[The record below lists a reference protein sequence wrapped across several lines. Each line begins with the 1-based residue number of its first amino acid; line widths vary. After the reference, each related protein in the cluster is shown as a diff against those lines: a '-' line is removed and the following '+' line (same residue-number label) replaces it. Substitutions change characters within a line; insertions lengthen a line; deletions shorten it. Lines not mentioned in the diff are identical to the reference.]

1 VLTDVFATIICAEVG
16 SKVLTVFG
24 GGVVTAMR
32 ASERRLEVNF
42 GWSREAYLSPGAVL
56 SSGALVRCRRLGVG
70 IVRSTRYTDGLC
82 CVRFTFG
89 VGYICVD
96 DLSPEGASN
105 ASQLREELL
114 QSPVYVD
121 DPVVTPFGCGH
132 VRWIRRQP
140 RQRLREDD
148 STWTNDGVVAVEL
161 LLLSDAGIGDRSSG
175 MVSPPALTRIESVRR
190 DSGSGG
196 GIAYIP
202 ESRVQ
207 LNY

>member
-1 VLTDVFATIICAEVG
+1 MGIAEVG

-32 ASERRLEVNF
+32 ASERRLEVSF
-42 GWSREAYLSPGAVL
+42 GWSREAYISPGAVL
-56 SSGALVRCRRLGVG
+56 ASGSLVRCRRLGVG

-82 CVRFTFG
+82 CVRFAFG
-89 VGYICVD
+89 VAFICVD
-96 DLSPEGASN
+96 DLTLETTSN
-105 ASQLREELL
+105 ASQLRAELL
-114 QSPVYVD
+114 QSPVCVG

-140 RQRLREDD
+140 RQQLRGHASSWAKD
-148 STWTNDGVVAVEL
+148 SVVAVEL
-161 LLLSDAGIGDRSSG
+161 MLLSDAGSAEGRDRAAG
-175 MVSPPALTRIESVRR
+175 TLSPPPLTQVESASRGGGG
-190 DSGSGG
+190 GSEGG